1 MHDTEKYSAHEARLR
16 NTLQRLNAAYF
27 GSEAPVIRM
36 SSRRRLYRIALSAAA
51 VLIVALAGYRM
62 FLQRGAD
69 PRQLANRYVKEE
81 LQHLSLTMDGAGDSL
96 QQGIAAYNE
105 KAYPKALELFRTVY
119 KAHPDNSDA
128 LRYAGMTY
136 LVTKEYDKALSCF
149 EELAAK
155 KELFSNPGIFLKA
168 VTLLQRDRQGDSGQ
182 AEKLLQQVVD
192 EKLEGSKEA
201 ARWLKE

>member
-1 MHDTEKYSAHEARLR
+1 MCDTEKYSAHEAGLR
-16 NTLQRLNAAYF
+16 NTLQRLNAVYF
-27 GSEAPVIRM
+27 RSEAPVIRM

-62 FLQRGAD
+62 FLQQGAD

-81 LQHLSLTMDGAGDSL
+81 LLHLSLTMDGAGDSL

-105 KAYPKALELFRTVY
+105 KAYPKALQLFRAVY

-168 VTLLQRDRQGDSGQ
+168 VTLLQRDQQGDSEQ